1 MQKKANFLHV
11 SSIQTRLGIT
21 FLVFLILLVVS
32 VVVTF
37 IGIEIQTHD
46 ARIINLAGRQRM
58 LLQQMTSLALGFS
71 REHERL
77 DWYVDTLNDAMATFE
92 ETLSV
97 MQEGG
102 QIIDY
107 TGDKLNLSRPASQ
120 DLSMELG
127 GLRSVWGDYRR
138 KIDELLSSTDA
149 SQNDAIV
156 HAIEEQ
162 SSSIIE
168 KADQV
173 VRRYEN
179 ITQRKLS
186 SLRAYQ
192 LAFLCVGLVVLGVGW
207 WITRKSVV
215 SPLGELAA
223 AARGIGEGHLEASI
237 RVSGP
242 DEVKTLGLTLD
253 QMRLQVLSSQQSLLQ
268 WAQTLEDRVH
278 QRTRELEA
286 LATVNGE
293 ITSHLAI
300 SDVLSS
306 VAKKVRELSRA
317 DVVSLCLLDQEG
329 KVLNLHAV
337 DGLDDSVRQMSS
349 STEHPMVGRV
359 LHKSCVHP
367 CELQSCEGAC
377 QIIDKKFRA
386 SHLAVSV
393 KSRDQVIGALC
404 IGSQKANAFRPEI
417 KTLLSQLAEVT
428 AVALENSRLYL
439 QAENLATMEERQRIA
454 SEMHDGSLQTLSFI
468 KIMARWAKDQI
479 IQGDSEKALS
489 SLEQIERAED
499 QAEQE
504 IRRAIASLEDDFP
517 LNYTLQEQL
526 TTMANEMSKG
536 NIPVEC
542 QSEAMYPIVL
552 DSHESEQALRIV
564 REAITNAQKHSRS
577 DRILV
582 ILCFDE
588 SIHQISLRVK
598 DFGIGF
604 DILESAKDGRV
615 HFGMK
620 IMQARAARLG
630 GEVYIQSAVSTGTE
644 LIFSWRPSSLSY
656 EPKES

>member
-1 MQKKANFLHV
+1 MQKKVKILPI
-11 SSIQTRLGIT
+11 SSIQTRLGTT
-21 FLVFLILLVVS
+21 FLAFLILLVVS

-37 IGIEIQTHD
+37 IGIEIQIYD

-71 REHERL
+71 REHERA
-77 DWYVDTLNDAMATFE
+77 DWYVNTLNDTMATFE

-97 MQEGG
+97 MQDGG
-102 QIIDY
+102 KIIDY

-120 DLSMELG
+120 DLSMDLG
-127 GLRSVWGDYRR
+127 DLQNEWRGYRR

-149 SQNDAIV
+149 SQNDAIA

-173 VRRYEN
+173 VRSYEN
-179 ITQRKLS
+179 VTQRKLS
-186 SLRAYQ
+186 RLRAYQ
-192 LAFLCVGLVVLGVGW
+192 LSFLCAGLIVLGVGW

-215 SPLGELAA
+215 SPLGQLAE
-223 AARGIGEGHLEASI
+223 AARGIGEGNLETSI

-242 DEVKTLGLTLD
+242 DEVKTLSQTLD
-253 QMRLQVLSSQQSLLQ
+253 QMRLQVLSSQQSLRQ
-268 WAQTLEDRVH
+268 SAQTLEDRVL

-286 LATVNGE
+286 LAAVNRE

-300 SDVLSS
+300 SEVLSS
-306 VAKKVRELSRA
+306 VTKKVRELSGA
-317 DVVSLCLLDQEG
+317 DVASLCLLDQEG

-337 DGLDDSVRQMSS
+337 DGLNDSVRQMSS

-359 LHKSCVHP
+359 LLKSCLHP

-377 QIIDKKFRA
+377 QIIDRKFLA
-386 SHLAVSV
+386 SHLAVSL
-393 KSRDQVIGALC
+393 KSKDQVIGALC

-417 KTLLSQLAEVT
+417 KTMLSQLAEVT
-428 AVALENSRLYL
+428 AVALENSRLYQ
-439 QAENLATMEERQRIA
+439 QAEYLATLEERQRIA

-468 KIMARWAKDQI
+468 RIMAHWAKDQM

-517 LNYTLQEQL
+517 VDYTLQEQL
-526 TTMANEMSKG
+526 TSMANEMSKG
-536 NIPVEC
+536 NIPIEY
-542 QSEAMYPIVL
+542 QSEVKFPIVL

-588 SIHQISLRVK
+588 SIHQISLKVK

-604 DILESAKDGRV
+604 DVMETVKDGRA

-630 GEVYIQSAVSTGTE
+630 GEVCIHSAVSSGTE